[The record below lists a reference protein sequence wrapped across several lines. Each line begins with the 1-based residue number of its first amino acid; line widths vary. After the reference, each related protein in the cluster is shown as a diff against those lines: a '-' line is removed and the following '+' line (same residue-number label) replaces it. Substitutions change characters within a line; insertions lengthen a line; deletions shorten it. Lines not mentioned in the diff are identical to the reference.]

1 MKNWNFF
8 VKLAVIFFIVFGV
21 ITIVRLRLQISG
33 LEDNVESASAQI
45 AELSDDIDAL
55 LEEIEEPVD
64 EDYIKRVAR
73 DNLNYHLPNEIV
85 FYNDS

>member
-8 VKLAVIFFIVFGV
+8 VKLAVIFFVVFGV

-85 FYNDS
+85 FYSDR

>member
-85 FYNDS
+85 FYNDR

>member
-8 VKLAVIFFIVFGV
+8 VKLAVIFFVVFGV

-73 DNLNYHLPNEIV
+73 DNLNYHLPDEIV
-85 FYNDS
+85 FYGDR

>member
-8 VKLAVIFFIVFGV
+8 VKIAVIFFIIFGA
-21 ITIVRLRLQISG
+21 ITIVRLRIQISE
-33 LEDNVESASAQI
+33 LEDNVESVSAQT
-45 AELSDDIDAL
+45 AELNDDIDAL

-64 EDYIKRVAR
+64 DDYIMRAAR

-85 FYNDS
+85 FFNDR